1 MDALISKLIES
12 QVGCWMG
19 GVYAGSWVYA
29 DDFKLLAPSL
39 RALNIMLEICQNYA
53 NEFDVVFNEKSQ
65 LIVYKAIS
73 NDDPPPVIKIN
84 NKQVNDVDQIN
95 HLGHIINSNIFES
108 DGTKCIRDLNT
119 QCNSL
124 LGDFKNASSHM
135 RNYLFFKFCNSFYGS
150 QFLPIFDS
158 TMDDVYRAWRMAV
171 RRVWKIPWRTHCNLL
186 PHLAGVMAPEL
197 SFAKR
202 AIAFINSCLESN
214 NKTVKMISG
223 MGRGGKRI

>member
-1 MDALISKLIES
+1 
-12 QVGCWMG
+12 MG

-65 LIVYKAIS
+65 LIVYKATS

-108 DGTKCIRDLNT
+108 DGTKCIR
-119 QCNSL
+119 
-124 LGDFKNASSHM
+124 
-135 RNYLFFKFCNSFYGS
+135 
-150 QFLPIFDS
+150 
-158 TMDDVYRAWRMAV
+158 
-171 RRVWKIPWRTHCNLL
+171 
-186 PHLAGVMAPEL
+186 E
-197 SFAKR
+197 
-202 AIAFINSCLESN
+202 
-214 NKTVKMISG
+214 
-223 MGRGGKRI
+223 